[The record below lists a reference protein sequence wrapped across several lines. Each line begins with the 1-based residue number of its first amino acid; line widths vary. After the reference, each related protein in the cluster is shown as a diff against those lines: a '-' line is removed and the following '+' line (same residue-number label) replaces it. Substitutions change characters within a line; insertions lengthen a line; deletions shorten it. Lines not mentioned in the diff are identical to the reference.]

1 MRSRYKPIR
10 MLAGVLCLVML
21 LCTVLP
27 AGAGAVSDLE
37 EGITEQE
44 KKEQEARAEAAY
56 YRGLYEG
63 LQKEL
68 AEANAGIEALFDE
81 MLELGR
87 QITEAEAEVEYYAAL
102 QEENEKTLAEQK
114 ETMAKR
120 IQYMYEQ
127 QTSTFWEVLTGAR
140 SLAEVMNSADY
151 IRSLSEYDSKMMET
165 YRATLAETERLK
177 EESIAK
183 KDEILELRDSLTV
196 KQAAMAEKAQDIVD
210 KMNDFQA
217 KISASETAA
226 ENYAAQAAQKKYEL
240 EQLKLA
246 IRKAAE
252 EEARRKAEEARR
264 KAEEEAR
271 RQAEAAA
278 AAAAAKAAEE
288 ARKKAEEEAAAA
300 AAAAAADAAANQGS
314 AGSTA
319 NQPSDLRWALN
330 DTRGVGSINIDPN
343 AMNPTGHT
351 NLELLASILE
361 CECGSQPYNAQVAVA
376 NVIFNRIQSPK
387 WQTTLYDVIMGRGQ
401 FTPVDN
407 GTLAI
412 SLAKGARQTCV
423 NIARDCFNGAR
434 ALDNRWMYFCD
445 FNDWRRNP
453 RHYTEYQILGA
464 HIFYY

>member
-1 MRSRYKPIR
+1 MRSRYGSIR
-10 MLAGVLCLVML
+10 ILAGALCLVML
-21 LCTVLP
+21 LCTALP
-27 AGAGAVSDLE
+27 AGARSVSDLE
-37 EGITEQE
+37 GDISDQE

-56 YRGLYEG
+56 YKGLYDD
-63 LQKEL
+63 LQTEL
-68 AEANAGIEALFDE
+68 DEANAEIETMFDE

-87 QITEAEAEVEYYAAL
+87 QIAEAEAEIERYAL
-102 QEENEKTLAEQK
+102 QQEENEKTLAEQK

-127 QTSTFWEVLTGAR
+127 QTSTFWEVLTGAH

-151 IRSLSEYDSKMMET
+151 IRSLSEYDSKMMES
-165 YRATLAETERLK
+165 YKATLAETEQLK

-183 KDEILELRDSLTV
+183 KDEIVGLRDDLTV
-196 KQAAMAEKAQDIVD
+196 KQTAMAEKAQGIVD
-210 KMNDFQA
+210 KMNDFQE

-226 ENYAAQAAQKKYEL
+226 NTYAAQAAQKKYEL

-271 RQAEAAA
+271 KKAEAAA
-278 AAAAAKAAEE
+278 AEAAARAAEE

-300 AAAAAADAAANQGS
+300 AAAAAASSGNT
-314 AGSTA
+314 GSTA

-330 DTRGVGSINIDPN
+330 DARGVGSINIDPN
-343 AMNPTGHT
+343 AVNPTGHT
-351 NLELLASILE
+351 NLELLAALLE
-361 CECGSQPYNAQVAVA
+361 CECGSQPYDAQVAVA
-376 NVIFNRIQSPK
+376 NVVFNRIQSPK

-412 SLAKGARQTCV
+412 SLAKGARQNCM

-434 ALDNRWMYFCD
+434 ALDTRWMYFCD

-453 RHYTEYQILGA
+453 RRYTEYQVLGA